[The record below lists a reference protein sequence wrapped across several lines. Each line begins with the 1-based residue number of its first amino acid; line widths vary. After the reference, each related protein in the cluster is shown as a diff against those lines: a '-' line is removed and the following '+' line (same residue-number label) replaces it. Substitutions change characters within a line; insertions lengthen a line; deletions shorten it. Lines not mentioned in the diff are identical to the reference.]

1 MGNLARS
8 AVTNYDTLGYSM
20 STMSTPSDAYLSS
33 VPTDDVPV
41 YRSVSRAAVMSP
53 FLGLLGLVG
62 LIFPSLLVI
71 AFAGFALAL
80 LALSS
85 IRRYPDEYTGKPIAL
100 FGLVFCGLVGF
111 GGSVMHAV
119 VYATEV
125 PEGHVR
131 ISFVDLNPADRNAPA
146 IPPEGAMA
154 LNGQKVFLKG
164 YLYPDGQGAGIK
176 KFVLVP
182 DLGTCCFGGQP
193 KLTDMV
199 LVTLRDP
206 HETVYNQ
213 RKRKLSGVLKVDPVL
228 HPVSGVT
235 GVYYE
240 LDAES
245 IQ

>member
-8 AVTNYDTLGYSM
+8 AITSYWNLGYAM
-20 STMSTPSDAYLSS
+20 SAMSPLSDAYLAPPN
-33 VPTDDVPV
+33 VDDVPV
-41 YRSVSRAAVMSP
+41 YRTLSRAAMLSP
-53 FLGLLGLVG
+53 VLGLFGLAG
-62 LIFPSLLVI
+62 LIFPSLLVL
-71 AFAGFALAL
+71 AVAGFALAL
-80 LALSS
+80 IALGS
-85 IRRYPDEYTGKPIAL
+85 IRRYPDEYTGKGVAL
-100 FGLVFCGLVGF
+100 FGLLFCGGLTF
-111 GGSVMHAV
+111 GGIVMHAV
-119 VYATEV
+119 EYATEV
-125 PEGHVR
+125 PEGHAR
-131 ISFVDLNPADRNAPA
+131 ISFVDLNPDDRNAPA
-146 IPPEGAMA
+146 VPPARALA

-164 YLYPDGQGAGIK
+164 YLYPDGQGADIK
-176 KFVLVP
+176 QFVLVP

-206 HETVYNQ
+206 HKTVYNQ